1 MKSKKGA
8 CSAHI
13 EKAKANCLRHNRRDY
28 DREKPGYI
36 KSDLTRNNRT
46 VFEHSKIKNRK
57 SIVPLVREAEKLY
70 TEKTRQKCQKSFAP
84 YREDVLVFPNRPDI
98 TDLQLMSFK
107 EKVEQETGWQ
117 VMGIWMHLDEGH
129 RHSKYIEGDDNFEL
143 NVHAHVLYYCQNEET
158 GKAMRNDRKFFR
170 LRQDWLAEASGMERG
185 NYASETGVRHM
196 NNWESRQKAWE
207 ERMDKMVEME
217 NAQKIRLTALKE
229 EADEL
234 ATQNVEKRSER
245 ILGGKLIDFSWTS
258 MNDPQKKILTLKLA
272 NGEDERISGVSSS
285 LAKKIGK
292 ERGRLL
298 YALVRGLI
306 KISDELKNKLG
317 IGY

>member
-98 TDLQLMSFK
+98 TDEQLMSFK

-170 LRQDWLAEASGMERG
+170 LRQDWLAETSGMERG

-245 ILGGKLIDFSWTS
+245 ILGGKLIDFSWIP
-258 MNDPQKKILTLKLA
+258 MNDPSKKILTLKLK
-272 NGEDERISGVSSS
+272 NGEDERIFGVSSS